1 MNKII
6 SVVVILGLVVTGS
19 IIGIKEHK
27 EIQQERE
34 QETLDF
40 MVENYNELVD
50 LGDEYND
57 VLNSYYYWSDEQIDC
72 YDEIADDIGDI
83 IKELKQ
89 YEIQSFKNNEE
100 YEKMLT
106 LLIEGAEVFEKGVIS
121 AGDYESTID
130 RDDRINRDKSIRE
143 WNRKA
148 DDIVEF
154 LDNKTLS
161 QQSEEI

>member
-1 MNKII
+1 MKKII
-6 SVVVILGLVVTGS
+6 SVVAILGLVVIGS
-19 IIGIKEHK
+19 IIGVKEHK
-27 EIQQERE
+27 EIQQKRE

-50 LGDEYND
+50 LGDEYNKVSD
-57 VLNSYYYWSDEQIDC
+57 EYYWSYEQIDY
-72 YDEIADDIGDI
+72 YDEIADDIDDI

-100 YEKMLT
+100 YKKMLT

-154 LDNKTLS
+154 LDNKTLLNE
-161 QQSEEI
+161 SEEI

>member
-1 MNKII
+1 MKKII
-6 SVVVILGLVVTGS
+6 SVVVVLGLVAIGS
-19 IIGIKEHK
+19 IIGVKEYK
-27 EIQQERE
+27 EIQQKRE

-40 MVENYNELVD
+40 MIENYNELVD
-50 LGDEYND
+50 LGDEYNK
-57 VLNSYYYWSDEQIDC
+57 VSNEYYWSYEQIDL

>member
-1 MNKII
+1 MKKII
-6 SVVVILGLVVTGS
+6 SVVVILGLVVIGS
-19 IIGIKEHK
+19 IIGIKEYK

-40 MVENYNELVD
+40 MIENYNELVD
-50 LGDEYND
+50 LGDEYNKVSD
-57 VLNSYYYWSDEQIDC
+57 EYYWSYEQIDL

-89 YEIQSFKNNEE
+89 YEIQSFKNSEE

>member
-1 MNKII
+1 MKKII
-6 SVVVILGLVVTGS
+6 SVVVVLGLVALGS
-19 IIGIKEHK
+19 IIGVKEYK
-27 EIQQERE
+27 EIQTERE

-50 LGDEYND
+50 LGNEYND
-57 VLNSYYYWSDEQIDC
+57 VLNSYYYWSDEIAY
-72 YDEIADDIGDI
+72 YDEIADDISDI

-89 YEIQSFKNNEE
+89 YEIKSFKNSEE

>member
-1 MNKII
+1 MKKII
-6 SVVVILGLVVTGS
+6 SVATVLGLVVIGS
-19 IIGIKEHK
+19 IIGIKEYK

-50 LGDEYND
+50 LSDEYNKVSD
-57 VLNSYYYWSDEQIDC
+57 EYYWSYEQIDY
-72 YDEIADDIGDI
+72 YDEIADDISDI

-100 YEKMLT
+100 YNKMLT

-154 LDNKTLS
+154 LDNKILLNE
-161 QQSEEI
+161 SEEI

>member
-1 MNKII
+1 MKKII

-19 IIGIKEHK
+19 IIGFKEYK

-40 MVENYNELVD
+40 MVENYNELID
-50 LGDEYND
+50 LGDEYNRVSD
-57 VLNSYYYWSDEQIDC
+57 EYYWSYEIIDC

-100 YEKMLT
+100 YNKMLT

-154 LDNKTLS
+154 LDNKMLLNES
-161 QQSEEI
+161 KEI

>member
-1 MNKII
+1 MKKII
-6 SVVVILGLVVTGS
+6 SVVAILGLVVIGS
-19 IIGIKEHK
+19 IIGVKEHK
-27 EIQQERE
+27 EIQQKRE

-50 LGDEYND
+50 LGDEYNKVSD
-57 VLNSYYYWSDEQIDC
+57 EYYWSYEQIDY
-72 YDEIADDIGDI
+72 YDKIADDIDDI

-100 YEKMLT
+100 YKKMLT

-154 LDNKTLS
+154 LDNKTLLNE
-161 QQSEEI
+161 SEEI